1 MMGPYE
7 YRIIKIEGEYATLER
22 TDDNNSDTVFIALS
36 LLPPGCDI
44 GTQLKWENLEY
55 TII

>member
-1 MMGPYE
+1 MGPYE
-7 YRIIKIEGEYATLER
+7 YRIIKIDVEYATLER